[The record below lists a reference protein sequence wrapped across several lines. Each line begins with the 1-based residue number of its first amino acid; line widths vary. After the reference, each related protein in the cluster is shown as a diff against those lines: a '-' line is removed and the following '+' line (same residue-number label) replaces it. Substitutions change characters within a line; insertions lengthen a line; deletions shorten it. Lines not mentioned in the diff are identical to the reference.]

1 MYKWSHYACGWQG
14 AIDAFTTLSCL
25 RGSINCPSAIHRSIH
40 WCISLLVGVNRH
52 ASGGLKGIF
61 FKVMVKPYIVLAD
74 WCNYYT
80 FELCLGAGVI
90 VHAWL
95 MHPWTSARK
104 LPCLDESVCSVTALW
119 ISCQVGAQEAC
130 ALSVCFL
137 LWNITSLVT
146 GKPEFFPLWGVLTK
160 MTWQFVFQ
168 GWNQNTVINS
178 AWANTTATLFSS
190 STLPDKGG
198 GFLHTPRAWYFR
210 AETSLCRPWGLSSSP
225 LTGRSTF

>member
-1 MYKWSHYACGWQG
+1 MWMTRCYWCFHHIVLSQG
-14 AIDAFTTLSCL
+14 IHKLSVCHPQVSTLVHFT
-25 RGSINCPSAIHRSIH
+25 
-40 WCISLLVGVNRH
+40 VG
-52 ASGGLKGIF
+52 GGKSTCFWWPQRNL

-168 GWNQNTVINS
+168 GWNQNTVINL